1 MLLNIVYSKQHDTVR
16 SDEDFD
22 NVCILIEM
30 IEVLEGWGAYN
41 VFNNGD
47 VDFIMYNLCVD

>member
-16 SDEDFD
+16 SDEDVD